1 MKTNALDK
9 YTHWVHTMSEVNA
22 MTIHE
27 MRIALGDTQS
37 EFAERYNIPFR
48 TIQNWEAGVRKPPE
62 YVAALLE
69 SRIQSDLF
77 NRKTR
82 TLPKHDARKK
92 ELPKR
97 RDYIGAISWLKAV
110 RECLGE
116 SFVFA
121 LDEALMCQGSFGGR
135 SDEYIIWGYGDDS
148 ASDFNGVVLLGNH
161 ISAYDIAEKRGLR
174 FTAFNRTITDALANE
189 AILDMQ
195 GITEALSRYYFTNGD
210 SFDGIFVSPEYR
222 ERFTQLADDAINY
235 YEN

>member
-1 MKTNALDK
+1 
-9 YTHWVHTMSEVNA
+9 

-37 EFAERYNIPFR
+37 EFAERYSIPFR

-69 SRIQSDLF
+69 KRIQSDLY
-77 NRKTR
+77 NKKAR
-82 TLPKHDARKK
+82 TLPKHDAHKK
-92 ELPKR
+92 NLPKR
-97 RDYIGAISWLKAV
+97 CDYVGAVSWLQAV
-110 RECLGE
+110 RECLGN

-121 LDEALMCQGSFGGR
+121 LDEALMCQGNFGGR
-135 SDEYIIWGYGDDS
+135 SDEYLVWGYGDDS
-148 ASDFNGVVLLGNH
+148 ASNYNGVVLLGNR
-161 ISAYDIAEKRGLR
+161 ISTYDIREKHGLR

-210 SFDGIFVSPEYR
+210 SFDGIYIVPEYQ
-222 ERFTQLADDAINY
+222 ERFLELADDAKNY

>member
-1 MKTNALDK
+1 M
-9 YTHWVHTMSEVNA
+9 YEVTA

-27 MRIALGDTQS
+27 MRTALGDTQS
-37 EFAERYNIPFR
+37 EFAARYNIPFR

-69 SRIQSDLF
+69 SRIQSDLT

-92 ELPKR
+92 DLPKR
-97 RDYIGAISWLKAV
+97 RDYVGAVSWLKAV
-110 RECLGE
+110 QERLGN

-121 LDEALMCQGSFGGR
+121 LDEALMCQGNFGGR
-135 SDEYIIWGYGDDS
+135 NDEYIVWGYGDDS
-148 ASDFNGVVLLGNH
+148 ASDYNGVVLLGNR
-161 ISAYDIAEKRGLR
+161 ISAYEIIEKRGLR

-195 GITEALSRYYFTNGD
+195 GTVEALSRYYFTNRE
-210 SFDGIFVSPEYR
+210 SFEGIFVSPEYR
-222 ERFTQLADDAINY
+222 ERFAELAEDAVNY
-235 YEN
+235 YES

>member
-9 YTHWVHTMSEVNA
+9 YTHWVHNMYEVNDV
-22 MTIHE
+22 TIHE

-97 RDYIGAISWLKAV
+97 RDYVGAISWLKAV
-110 RECLGE
+110 RECLGD

-121 LDEALMCQGSFGGR
+121 LDEALMCQGNFGGR

-195 GITEALSRYYFTNGD
+195 GITEALSRYYFTNGN
-210 SFDGIFVSPEYR
+210 SFEGIFVSPEYR